1 MANKRLVDSICDS
14 FGKITNDSSVC
25 RVEILENKA
34 LNELMG
40 IDTDGVYH
48 KDVFN
53 VTYYGEFRNGEFEIV
68 LTVDFD
74 KSRMAA
80 LNNHF
85 TTDVVNNILKYSGNI
100 ICVNESLSEDEL
112 KEIKHRAADYII
124 EGQML

>member
-1 MANKRLVDSICDS
+1 MANRELVDSVCSS
-14 FGKITNDSSVC
+14 FGKITNDSNVC

-53 VTYYGEFRNGEFEIV
+53 VAYYGEFRNGEFQIV
-68 LTVDFD
+68 LTVDID
-74 KSRMAA
+74 KSRMTA

-85 TTDVVNNILKYSGNI
+85 TTDVVNNLLKYNGNI
-100 ICVNESLSEDEL
+100 TCLNKYLSKDDI
-112 KEIKHRAADYII
+112 KEIRDRAADYVIKEKI
-124 EGQML
+124 K